1 MLVQENEQQSS
12 SESCKILKTIE
23 EVFMS
28 QFSDFEQKD
37 LTISIDNSIS
47 SSESENEDSMGRNSS
62 NLQSL
67 AE

>member
-1 MLVQENEQQSS
+1 
-12 SESCKILKTIE
+12 
-23 EVFMS
+23 MS

-62 NLQSL
+62 NQQTL